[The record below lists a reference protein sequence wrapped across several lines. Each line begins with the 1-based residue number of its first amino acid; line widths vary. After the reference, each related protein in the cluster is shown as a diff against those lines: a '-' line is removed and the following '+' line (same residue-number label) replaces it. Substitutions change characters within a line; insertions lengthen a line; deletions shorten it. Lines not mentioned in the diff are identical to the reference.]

1 VNSSAG
7 FDDEDSLLFGFL
19 QLDDVGL
26 LVHVVDLI
34 DAHTHQ
40 RLVTKDTD
48 AFLNETSSKKKCH
61 DNHPYDIQKNDAA
74 IRKNKHFSERKDRI
88 SKTKTTI

>member
-1 VNSSAG
+1 MPVSSSPRGVNSSAG

-48 AFLNETSSKKKCH
+48 AFLNETSAKKCH
-61 DNHPYDIQKNDAA
+61 DNHPYDIQ
-74 IRKNKHFSERKDRI
+74 
-88 SKTKTTI
+88 